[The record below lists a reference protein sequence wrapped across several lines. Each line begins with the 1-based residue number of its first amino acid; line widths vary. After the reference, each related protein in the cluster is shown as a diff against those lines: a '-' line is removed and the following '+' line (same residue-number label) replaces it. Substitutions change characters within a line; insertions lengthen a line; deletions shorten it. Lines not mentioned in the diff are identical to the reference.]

1 MRRNKQ
7 SRLTRKRRGISWHVL
22 PEHIV
27 LPVLLCAST
36 LGGCLSEKSHSTA
49 DAAANGGAANGGA
62 AGGAAGGDAA
72 LTGTRALC
80 VPDSDPYRRCAD
92 FGRHL
97 YVCYVP
103 VLVDDCVPLAD
114 TRTDGG
120 QGRCCP

>member
-1 MRRNKQ
+1 MRHNKQ
-7 SRLTRKRRGISWHVL
+7 SRLTRKRRGMPWHVI

-27 LPVLLCAST
+27 LPVLLASM

-49 DAAANGGAANGGA
+49 DAAANDGAPN
-62 AGGAAGGDAA
+62 GGAAGGDAA

-80 VPDSDPYRRCAD
+80 VPDSDPYRTCAD
-92 FGRHL
+92 FGLHL

-103 VLVDDCVPLAD
+103 VPSVPGDDCFAISV
-114 TRTDGG
+114 TRKDGG